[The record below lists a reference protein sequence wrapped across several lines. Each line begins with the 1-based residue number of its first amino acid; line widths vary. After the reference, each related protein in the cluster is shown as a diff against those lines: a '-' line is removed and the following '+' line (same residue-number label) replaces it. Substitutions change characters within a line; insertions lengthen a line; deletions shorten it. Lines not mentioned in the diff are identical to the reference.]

1 MVRNEIIEKI
11 GKTWTVDTLFER
23 YFNTENSLYCIN
35 ANTWIDEIY
44 PEKVVLVLK
53 NTDFVL
59 VEMLSFKCTGV
70 SCALLKI

>member
-11 GKTWTVDTLFER
+11 SKTWTVDTLFER

-59 VEMLSFKCTGV
+59 VEMLWSWY
-70 SCALLKI
+70 